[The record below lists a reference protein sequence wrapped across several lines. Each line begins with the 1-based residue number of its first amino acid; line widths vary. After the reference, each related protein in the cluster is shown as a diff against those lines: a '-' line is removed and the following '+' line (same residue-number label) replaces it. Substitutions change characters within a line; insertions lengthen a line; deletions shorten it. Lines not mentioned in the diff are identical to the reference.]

1 MTSTSDR
8 MDDDVIVITG
18 EDVVD
23 EPRRGAHEAPHTDDR
38 ADLTEAELA
47 AADAKTEAVPDA
59 SVPDASVPDASV
71 PDASVP
77 DASVPDASVADAS
90 VADASVPDRPVTG
103 QSGDDY
109 AGNHAA
115 DSDPGADWP
124 QIQAMFVD
132 DPRRA
137 VESAAAVSSAAL
149 AALVATARDRDQ
161 TLRQEWQGDGTGTEE
176 LRTALRHY
184 RSLASQLKSLAGQL

>member
-1 MTSTSDR
+1 

-47 AADAKTEAVPDA
+47 AADAETEAVPDA
-59 SVPDASVPDASV
+59 SVPDASVP
-71 PDASVP
+71 
-77 DASVPDASVADAS
+77 
-90 VADASVPDRPVTG
+90 DASVPDRPVTG